1 MEFLGMPDEVLF
13 GKSADRVF
21 PKSRDDLMELF
32 DGVLS
37 IDEIKAD
44 DYNAYLD
51 AVIECASATAVRFY
65 EFFRM

>member
-1 MEFLGMPDEVLF
+1 
-13 GKSADRVF
+13 
-21 PKSRDDLMELF
+21 MELF

-51 AVIECASATAVRFY
+51 AVIERASDTAVRFY
-65 EFFRM
+65 EFFRI